1 MLVRWSVYYCVQMN
15 SRASQGIVEVY
26 PPLRIFKGRTLR
38 SLNMYALLLLL
49 KKPVR
54 LTSLQTILL
63 GKVKQEVISRG
74 DDY

>member
-1 MLVRWSVYYCVQMN
+1 
-15 SRASQGIVEVY
+15 
-26 PPLRIFKGRTLR
+26 
-38 SLNMYALLLLL
+38 MYALLLLL